1 MYRLFNTQWLPLP
14 QWLFTTRWL
23 FNARWLRFLVLSSA
37 VFALAACSDSAPQS
51 NSETDE
57 EAVPALSE
65 TQRLNAW
72 LNEQYAEQLQFSPML
87 KTRLGDKSD
96 YDQLD
101 DFSLAAEQR
110 DLDWLRD
117 SVAEM
122 ETSFDVE
129 QLNEDGK
136 LSYEMWR
143 FSLERAEAGVP
154 YRQHGYI
161 FGRGGPHAYLP
172 NFMINFH
179 RVDTVADLEAYVSRL
194 SQIDRAFAQLLE
206 RARAASAAGIR
217 QPRFA
222 YDFAL
227 AEIERV
233 TAGAPFNSS
242 DSSPNSPLWTDLQ
255 EKTTA
260 LVEGGLL
267 SAEDAQ
273 TMTQDIQLLLAG
285 EVLGAYEELANW
297 LREDRELASEQSQ
310 GVWALPDGEAFYN
323 YRLAQMTTLE
333 LTADEIHQI
342 GLDEVARIQTEMEA
356 IKDAV
361 GFDGTLQ
368 EFFVFMREDEQFYFP
383 NTDEG
388 RQDYLDLNNKYLD
401 EISVK
406 LPDYFGR
413 LPKAALEVR
422 RVEAFREQPGGAQHY
437 NAGTPDGSRPGV
449 FYSHMSDMSTL
460 PIFQLEDVAY
470 HEGNPG
476 HHMQISIQQ
485 ELEDVPRFRTQYR
498 TTAYTEGWGLYS
510 EWLAKEMGGFED
522 PYSDFGRLGGEI
534 WRAIRLVVDTG
545 LHAKQ
550 WSEERAVQYFL
561 DNSPQ
566 PEGAVRSEIQRYIT
580 TPGQATAY
588 KIGMLKIQEVRRD
601 AEAAL
606 GEDFD
611 IREFHDV
618 VLGAGALPL
627 PLLEARVDRWIRESQ
642 G

>member
-1 MYRLFNTQWLPLP
+1 MSS
-14 QWLFTTRWL
+14 TTLINR
-23 FNARWLRFLVLSSA
+23 FARGVAVVLLG
-37 VFALAACSDSAPQS
+37 VLAACSEPTNQQS
-51 NSETDE
+51 
-57 EAVPALSE
+57 EAVVVVATQSE

-72 LNEQYAEQLQFSPML
+72 LDEQYAEQLETSPMT

-96 YDQLD
+96 YDELD
-101 DFSLAAEQR
+101 DFSLAAEER
-110 DLDWLRD
+110 DLEWLRA

-122 ETSFDVE
+122 ESEFTYADLNDDGRLSFD
-129 QLNEDGK
+129 
-136 LSYEMWR
+136 MWR

-172 NFMINFH
+172 NFLINFH

-194 SQIDRAFAQLLE
+194 RELDRVFAQLLE
-206 RARAASAAGIR
+206 RSRAASAAGIR
-217 QPRFA
+217 QPRFG

-233 TAGAPFNSS
+233 TAGAPFSNS
-242 DSSPNSPLWTDLQ
+242 DSSPNSPLWSDLQ
-255 EKTTA
+255 AKTNA
-260 LVEGGLL
+260 LVDDGLL

-273 TMTQDIQLLLAG
+273 SLTQQIQVLLADDVLAAYN
-285 EVLGAYEELANW
+285 EVAAW
-297 LREDRELASEQSQ
+297 LREDRESASEDAQ
-310 GVWALPDGEAFYN
+310 GVWALPEGEAFYN
-323 YRLAQMTTLE
+323 YRLAQMTTVE

-342 GLDEVARIQTEMEA
+342 GLDEVARLQGEMDI
-356 IKDAV
+356 IKQQV

-368 EFFVFMREDEQFYFP
+368 EFFTFMREDEQFYFP
-383 NTDEG
+383 NTEEG

-401 EISVK
+401 AIALK
-406 LPDYFGR
+406 LPEYFGR

-422 RVEAFREQPGGAQHY
+422 RVEAFREQAGAAQHY
-437 NAGTPDGSRPGV
+437 SAGTPDGSRPGV

-470 HEGNPG
+470 HEGSPG

-545 LHAKQ
+545 IHAKR
-550 WSEERAVQYFL
+550 WSEEEAVQYFL

-566 PEGAVRSEIQRYIT
+566 SEGAVRSEIKRYIA

-588 KIGMLKIQEVRRD
+588 KIGMLKIQEVRRS
-601 AEAAL
+601 AEQAL
-606 GEDFD
+606 GEAFD
-611 IREFHDV
+611 IREFHDI

-627 PLLEARVDRWIRESQ
+627 PLLEARVDRWISDSL
-642 G
+642 

>member
-1 MYRLFNTQWLPLP
+1 MSTASLRLRLLQAIGLL
-14 QWLFTTRWL
+14 
-23 FNARWLRFLVLSSA
+23 LVGTL
-37 VFALAACSDSAPQS
+37 VACSEPTASQS
-51 NSETDE
+51 E
-57 EAVPALSE
+57 EAVSAASQQTE
-65 TQRLNAW
+65 TQLLNTW
-72 LNEQYAEQLQFSPML
+72 LDEQYAEQLETRPMT
-87 KTRLGDKSD
+87 KTSLGDKTD
-96 YDQLD
+96 YGQLD

-110 DLDWLRD
+110 DLEWLRE
-117 SVAEM
+117 SVATMLSE
-122 ETSFDVE
+122 FDYA
-129 QLNEDGK
+129 QLTDDGK
-136 LSYEMWR
+136 LSYDMWK

-172 NFMINFH
+172 NFLINFH
-179 RVDTVADLEAYVSRL
+179 RVDTIADLDAYVSRL
-194 SQIDRAFAQLLE
+194 RELDRVFAELLE
-206 RARAASAAGIR
+206 RSRAASAAGIR
-217 QPRFA
+217 QPRFG

-233 TAGAPFNSS
+233 TAGAPFSNS

-255 EKTTA
+255 SKTTA
-260 LVEGGLL
+260 LIDEGLL
-267 SAEDAQ
+267 SAEEAQ
-273 TMTQDIQLLLAG
+273 VYFQQIQELLAG
-285 EVLGAYEELANW
+285 EVKTAYEEVAAW
-297 LREDRELASEQSQ
+297 LREDRELASEEAQ

-323 YRLAQMTTLE
+323 YRLAQMTTVE
-333 LTADEIHQI
+333 LTAEEIHQI
-342 GLDEVARIQTEMEA
+342 GLDEVARIQAEMEA
-356 IKDAV
+356 IKQQV
-361 GFDGTLQ
+361 GFDGSLQ
-368 EFFVFMREDEQFYFP
+368 EFFTFMREDEQFYFP

-388 RQDYLDLNNKYLD
+388 RQAYLDLNNKYLD
-401 EISVK
+401 AIALK

-422 RVEAFREQPGGAQHY
+422 RVEAFREQAGAAQHY
-437 NAGTPDGSRPGV
+437 SAGTPDGSRPGV

-470 HEGNPG
+470 HEGSPG

-545 LHAKQ
+545 IHSKR
-550 WSEERAVQYFL
+550 WTEEEAVQYFL
-561 DNSPQ
+561 ANSPQ
-566 PEGAVRSEIQRYIT
+566 AEGAVRSEIKRYIA

-588 KIGMLKIQEVRRD
+588 KIGMLKIQEVRRN
-601 AEAAL
+601 AEQAL
-606 GEDFD
+606 GEAFD
-611 IREFHDV
+611 IREFHDI

-627 PLLEARVDRWIRESQ
+627 PLLEARVNRWISESL
-642 G
+642 

>member
-1 MYRLFNTQWLPLP
+1 MSTAALRLRLLQAIGML
-14 QWLFTTRWL
+14 
-23 FNARWLRFLVLSSA
+23 LVGTL
-37 VFALAACSDSAPQS
+37 VACSEPTESQS
-51 NSETDE
+51 EKAIST
-57 EAVPALSE
+57 ASQQTE

-72 LNEQYAEQLQFSPML
+72 LDEQYAEQLETSPMT
-87 KTRLGDKSD
+87 KTALGDKTD
-96 YDQLD
+96 YGQLD

-110 DLDWLRD
+110 DLEWLRE
-117 SVAEM
+117 SVTTMLSE
-122 ETSFDVE
+122 FDYAR
-129 QLNEDGK
+129 LTDDGK
-136 LSYEMWR
+136 LSYDMWK

-172 NFMINFH
+172 NFLINFH
-179 RVDTVADLEAYVSRL
+179 RVDTVADLDAYVSRL
-194 SQIDRAFAQLLE
+194 RELDRVFTELLE
-206 RARAASAAGIR
+206 RSRAASAAGIR
-217 QPRFA
+217 QPRFG

-233 TAGAPFNSS
+233 TAGAPFSNS

-255 EKTTA
+255 SKTTA
-260 LVEGGLL
+260 LIDEGLL
-267 SAEDAQ
+267 SAEEAQ
-273 TMTQDIQLLLAG
+273 VYFQQIQALLAG
-285 EVLGAYEELANW
+285 EVKTAYEEVAAW
-297 LREDRELASEQSQ
+297 LREDRELASEEAQ

-323 YRLAQMTTLE
+323 YRLAQMTTVD
-333 LTADEIHQI
+333 LTAEEIHQI
-342 GLDEVARIQTEMEA
+342 GLDEVARIQAEMET
-356 IKDAV
+356 IKQQV
-361 GFDGTLQ
+361 GFDGSLQ
-368 EFFVFMREDEQFYFP
+368 EFFTFMREDEQFYFP

-388 RQDYLDLNNKYLD
+388 RQAYLDLNNKYLD
-401 EISVK
+401 AIALK

-422 RVEAFREQPGGAQHY
+422 RVEAFREQAGGAQHY
-437 NAGTPDGSRPGV
+437 SAGTPDGSRPGV

-470 HEGNPG
+470 HEGSPG

-485 ELEDVPRFRTQYR
+485 ELEDVPKYRTQYR

-545 LHAKQ
+545 IHSKR
-550 WSEERAVQYFL
+550 WTEEEAVQYFL
-561 DNSPQ
+561 ANSPQ
-566 PEGAVRSEIQRYIT
+566 AEGAVRSEIKRYIA

-588 KIGMLKIQEVRRD
+588 KIGMLKIQEVRRN
-601 AEAAL
+601 AEQAL
-606 GEDFD
+606 GEAFD
-611 IREFHDV
+611 IREFHDI

-627 PLLEARVDRWIRESQ
+627 PLLEARVNRWISDSL
-642 G
+642 

>member
-1 MYRLFNTQWLPLP
+1 MSTASLRLRLLQAIGLL
-14 QWLFTTRWL
+14 
-23 FNARWLRFLVLSSA
+23 LVGTL
-37 VFALAACSDSAPQS
+37 VACSEPTASQS
-51 NSETDE
+51 E
-57 EAVPALSE
+57 EAVSAASQQTE
-65 TQRLNAW
+65 TQLLNTW
-72 LNEQYAEQLQFSPML
+72 LDEQYAEQLETRPMT
-87 KTRLGDKSD
+87 KTSLGDKTD
-96 YDQLD
+96 YGQLD

-110 DLDWLRD
+110 DLEWLRE
-117 SVAEM
+117 SVATMLSE
-122 ETSFDVE
+122 FDYA
-129 QLNEDGK
+129 QLTDDGK
-136 LSYEMWR
+136 LSYDMWK

-172 NFMINFH
+172 NFLINFH
-179 RVDTVADLEAYVSRL
+179 RVDTIADLDAYVSRL
-194 SQIDRAFAQLLE
+194 RELDRVFAELLE
-206 RARAASAAGIR
+206 RSQAASAAGIR
-217 QPRFA
+217 QPRFG

-233 TAGAPFNSS
+233 TAGAPFSNS

-255 EKTTA
+255 SKTTA
-260 LVEGGLL
+260 LIDEGLL
-267 SAEDAQ
+267 SAEEAQ
-273 TMTQDIQLLLAG
+273 VYFQQIQELLAG
-285 EVLGAYEELANW
+285 EVKTAYEEVAAW
-297 LREDRELASEQSQ
+297 LREDRELASEEAQ

-323 YRLAQMTTLE
+323 YRLAQMTTVE
-333 LTADEIHQI
+333 LTAEEIHQI
-342 GLDEVARIQTEMEA
+342 GLDEVARIQAEMEA
-356 IKDAV
+356 IKQQV
-361 GFDGTLQ
+361 GFDGSLQ
-368 EFFVFMREDEQFYFP
+368 EFFTFMREDEQFYFP

-388 RQDYLDLNNKYLD
+388 RQAYLDLNNKYLD
-401 EISVK
+401 AIALK

-422 RVEAFREQPGGAQHY
+422 RVEAFREQAGAAQHY
-437 NAGTPDGSRPGV
+437 SAGTPDGSRPGV

-470 HEGNPG
+470 HEGSPG

-545 LHAKQ
+545 IHSKR
-550 WSEERAVQYFL
+550 WTEEEAVQYFL
-561 DNSPQ
+561 ANSPQ
-566 PEGAVRSEIQRYIT
+566 AEGAVRSEIKRYIA

-588 KIGMLKIQEVRRD
+588 KIGMLKIQEVRRN
-601 AEAAL
+601 AEQAL
-606 GEDFD
+606 GEAFD
-611 IREFHDV
+611 IREFHDI

-627 PLLEARVDRWIRESQ
+627 PLLQARVNRWISESL
-642 G
+642 

>member
-1 MYRLFNTQWLPLP
+1 MSTASLRLRLLQAIVL
-14 QWLFTTRWL
+14 LFVGT
-23 FNARWLRFLVLSSA
+23 LV
-37 VFALAACSDSAPQS
+37 ACSEPTASQS
-51 NSETDE
+51 E
-57 EAVPALSE
+57 EAVSAASQQTE
-65 TQRLNAW
+65 TQLLNTW
-72 LNEQYAEQLQFSPML
+72 LDEQYAEQLETRPMT
-87 KTRLGDKSD
+87 KTSLGDKTD
-96 YDQLD
+96 YGQLD

-110 DLDWLRD
+110 DLEWLRE
-117 SVAEM
+117 SVATMLSE
-122 ETSFDVE
+122 FDYA
-129 QLNEDGK
+129 QLTDDGK
-136 LSYEMWR
+136 LSYDMWK

-172 NFMINFH
+172 NFLINFH
-179 RVDTVADLEAYVSRL
+179 RVDTIADLDAYVSRL
-194 SQIDRAFAQLLE
+194 RELDRVFAELLE
-206 RARAASAAGIR
+206 RSQAASAAGIR
-217 QPRFA
+217 QPRFG

-233 TAGAPFNSS
+233 TAGAPFSNS

-255 EKTTA
+255 SKTTA
-260 LVEGGLL
+260 LIDEGLL
-267 SAEDAQ
+267 SAEEAQ
-273 TMTQDIQLLLAG
+273 VYFQQIQELLAG
-285 EVLGAYEELANW
+285 EVKTAYEEVAAW
-297 LREDRELASEQSQ
+297 LREDRELASEEAQ

-323 YRLAQMTTLE
+323 YRLAQMTTVE
-333 LTADEIHQI
+333 LTAEEIHQI
-342 GLDEVARIQTEMEA
+342 GLDEVARIQAEMEA
-356 IKDAV
+356 IKQQV
-361 GFDGTLQ
+361 GFDGSLQ
-368 EFFVFMREDEQFYFP
+368 EFFTFMREDEQFYFP

-388 RQDYLDLNNKYLD
+388 RQAYLDLNNKYLD
-401 EISVK
+401 AIALK

-422 RVEAFREQPGGAQHY
+422 RVEAFREQAGAAQHY
-437 NAGTPDGSRPGV
+437 SAGTPDGSRPGV

-470 HEGNPG
+470 HEGSPG

-545 LHAKQ
+545 IHSKR
-550 WSEERAVQYFL
+550 WTEEEAVQYFL
-561 DNSPQ
+561 ANSPQ
-566 PEGAVRSEIQRYIT
+566 AEGAVRSEIKRYIA

-588 KIGMLKIQEVRRD
+588 KIGMLKIQEVRRN
-601 AEAAL
+601 AEQAL
-606 GEDFD
+606 GEAFD
-611 IREFHDV
+611 IREFHDI

-627 PLLEARVDRWIRESQ
+627 PLLEARVNRWISESL
-642 G
+642 

>member
-1 MYRLFNTQWLPLP
+1 MSTVTLSRRLLQAIGML
-14 QWLFTTRWL
+14 
-23 FNARWLRFLVLSSA
+23 LVGTL
-37 VFALAACSDSAPQS
+37 VACSEPKESQP
-51 NSETDE
+51 
-57 EAVPALSE
+57 EAVSAAPPQTE
-65 TQRLNAW
+65 TQRLNVW
-72 LNEQYAEQLQFSPML
+72 LDEQYAEQLEASPMT
-87 KTRLGDKSD
+87 KTSLGDKTD

-110 DLDWLRD
+110 DLEWLRE
-117 SVAEM
+117 SVSTMQSEFDYAE
-122 ETSFDVE
+122 
-129 QLNEDGK
+129 LNDDGK
-136 LSYEMWR
+136 LSYDMWK

-172 NFMINFH
+172 NFLINFH
-179 RVDTVADLEAYVSRL
+179 RVDTVADLDAYVSRL
-194 SQIDRAFAQLLE
+194 KEIDRVFAQLLE
-206 RARAASAAGIR
+206 RSRAASAAGIR
-217 QPRFA
+217 QPRFG

-233 TAGAPFNSS
+233 TAGAPFSNS

-255 EKTTA
+255 SKTTA
-260 LVEGGLL
+260 LIDEGLL
-267 SAEDAQ
+267 SAEEAQ
-273 TMTQDIQLLLAG
+273 VYSQQIQALLAG
-285 EVLGAYEELANW
+285 EVKTAYEEVAAW
-297 LREDRELASEQSQ
+297 LREDRELASEEAQ

-323 YRLAQMTTLE
+323 YRLAQMTTVD
-333 LTADEIHQI
+333 LTAEEIHQI
-342 GLDEVARIQTEMEA
+342 GLDEVARIQGEMET
-356 IKDAV
+356 IKQQV
-361 GFDGTLQ
+361 GFDGSLQ
-368 EFFVFMREDEQFYFP
+368 EFFTFMREDEQFYFP

-388 RQDYLDLNNKYLD
+388 RQDYLDLNNQYLD
-401 EISVK
+401 AIALK

-422 RVEAFREQPGGAQHY
+422 RVEAFREQAGGAQHY
-437 NAGTPDGSRPGV
+437 SAGTPDGSRPGV

-470 HEGNPG
+470 HEGSPG

-545 LHAKQ
+545 IHSKR
-550 WSEERAVQYFL
+550 WTEEEAVQYFL
-561 DNSPQ
+561 ANSPQ
-566 PEGAVRSEIQRYIT
+566 AEGAVRSEIKRYIA

-588 KIGMLKIQEVRRD
+588 KIGMLKIQEVRLN
-601 AEAAL
+601 AEQAL
-606 GEDFD
+606 GESFD
-611 IREFHDV
+611 IREFHDI

-627 PLLEARVDRWIRESQ
+627 PLLEARVDRWITESL
-642 G
+642 

>member
-1 MYRLFNTQWLPLP
+1 MSKVTLSRRLLQAIGML
-14 QWLFTTRWL
+14 
-23 FNARWLRFLVLSSA
+23 LVGTL
-37 VFALAACSDSAPQS
+37 VACSEPTESQPEAVSAAPQQ
-51 NSETDE
+51 T
-57 EAVPALSE
+57 E
-65 TQRLNAW
+65 TQRLNVW
-72 LNEQYAEQLQFSPML
+72 LDEQYAEQLEASPMT
-87 KTRLGDKSD
+87 KTSLGDKTD

-110 DLDWLRD
+110 DLEWLRD
-117 SVAEM
+117 SVSTMQSEFDYAE
-122 ETSFDVE
+122 
-129 QLNEDGK
+129 LNDDGK
-136 LSYEMWR
+136 LSYDMWK

-172 NFMINFH
+172 NFLINFH
-179 RVDTVADLEAYVSRL
+179 RVDTVADLDAYVSRL
-194 SQIDRAFAQLLE
+194 KEIDRVFVQLLE
-206 RARAASAAGIR
+206 RSRTASAAGIR
-217 QPRFA
+217 QPRFG

-233 TAGAPFNSS
+233 TAGAPFSNS

-255 EKTTA
+255 SKTTA
-260 LVEGGLL
+260 LIDEGLL
-267 SAEDAQ
+267 SAEEAQ
-273 TMTQDIQLLLAG
+273 VYSQQIQALLAG
-285 EVLGAYEELANW
+285 EVKTAYEEVAAW
-297 LREDRELASEQSQ
+297 LREDRELASEEAQ

-323 YRLAQMTTLE
+323 YRLAQMTTVD
-333 LTADEIHQI
+333 LTAEEIHQI
-342 GLDEVARIQTEMEA
+342 GLDEVARIQGEMET
-356 IKDAV
+356 IKQQV
-361 GFDGTLQ
+361 GFDGSLQ
-368 EFFVFMREDEQFYFP
+368 EFFTFMREDEQFYFP

-388 RQDYLDLNNKYLD
+388 RQDYLDLNNQYLD
-401 EISVK
+401 AIALK

-422 RVEAFREQPGGAQHY
+422 RVEAFREQAGGAQHY
-437 NAGTPDGSRPGV
+437 SAGTPDGSRPGV

-470 HEGNPG
+470 HEGSPG

-545 LHAKQ
+545 IHSKR
-550 WSEERAVQYFL
+550 WTEEEAVQYFL
-561 DNSPQ
+561 ANSPQ
-566 PEGAVRSEIQRYIT
+566 AEGAVRSEIKRYIA

-588 KIGMLKIQEVRRD
+588 KIGMLKIQEVRLN
-601 AEAAL
+601 AEQAL
-606 GEDFD
+606 GESFD
-611 IREFHDV
+611 IREFHDI

-627 PLLEARVDRWIRESQ
+627 PLLEARVDRWITESL
-642 G
+642 

>member
-1 MYRLFNTQWLPLP
+1 MSTASLRLRLLQAIGML
-14 QWLFTTRWL
+14 
-23 FNARWLRFLVLSSA
+23 LVG
-37 VFALAACSDSAPQS
+37 ALVACSEPTESQS
-51 NSETDE
+51 
-57 EAVPALSE
+57 EAAISTASQQTE

-72 LNEQYAEQLQFSPML
+72 LDEQYAEQLETSPMT
-87 KTRLGDKSD
+87 KTALGDKTD
-96 YDQLD
+96 YGQLD

-110 DLDWLRD
+110 DLEWLRE
-117 SVAEM
+117 SVTTMLSE
-122 ETSFDVE
+122 FDYAR
-129 QLNEDGK
+129 LTDDGK
-136 LSYEMWR
+136 LSYDMWK

-172 NFMINFH
+172 NFLINFH
-179 RVDTVADLEAYVSRL
+179 RVDTVADLDAYVSRL
-194 SQIDRAFAQLLE
+194 RELDRVFTELLE
-206 RARAASAAGIR
+206 RSRAASAAGIR
-217 QPRFA
+217 QPRFG

-233 TAGAPFNSS
+233 TAGAPFSNS

-255 EKTTA
+255 SKTTA
-260 LVEGGLL
+260 LIDEGLL
-267 SAEDAQ
+267 SAEEAQ
-273 TMTQDIQLLLAG
+273 VYFQQIQALLAG
-285 EVLGAYEELANW
+285 EVKTAYEEVAAW
-297 LREDRELASEQSQ
+297 LREDREIASEEAQ

-323 YRLAQMTTLE
+323 YRLAQMTTVD
-333 LTADEIHQI
+333 LTAEEIHQI
-342 GLDEVARIQTEMEA
+342 GLDEVARIQAEMET
-356 IKDAV
+356 IKQQV
-361 GFDGTLQ
+361 GFDGSLQ
-368 EFFVFMREDEQFYFP
+368 EFFTFMREDEQFYFP

-388 RQDYLDLNNKYLD
+388 RQAYLDLNNKYLD
-401 EISVK
+401 AIALK

-422 RVEAFREQPGGAQHY
+422 RVEAFREQAGGAQHY
-437 NAGTPDGSRPGV
+437 SAGTPDGSRPGV

-470 HEGNPG
+470 HEGSPG

-485 ELEDVPRFRTQYR
+485 ELEDVPKFRTQYR

-545 LHAKQ
+545 IHSKR
-550 WSEERAVQYFL
+550 WTEEEAVQYFL
-561 DNSPQ
+561 ANSPQ
-566 PEGAVRSEIQRYIT
+566 AEGAVRSEIKRYIA

-588 KIGMLKIQEVRRD
+588 KIGMLKIQEVRRN
-601 AEAAL
+601 AEQAL
-606 GEDFD
+606 GEAFD
-611 IREFHDV
+611 IREFHDI

-627 PLLEARVDRWIRESQ
+627 PLLEARVNRWISDSL
-642 G
+642 

>member
-1 MYRLFNTQWLPLP
+1 MSTAALRLRLLQAMGML
-14 QWLFTTRWL
+14 
-23 FNARWLRFLVLSSA
+23 LVGTL
-37 VFALAACSDSAPQS
+37 VACSEPTESQS
-51 NSETDE
+51 
-57 EAVPALSE
+57 EAAISTASQQTE

-72 LNEQYAEQLQFSPML
+72 LDEQYAEQLETSPMT
-87 KTRLGDKSD
+87 KTALGDKTD
-96 YDQLD
+96 YGQLD

-110 DLDWLRD
+110 DLEWLRE
-117 SVAEM
+117 SVTTMLSE
-122 ETSFDVE
+122 FDYAR
-129 QLNEDGK
+129 LTDDGK
-136 LSYEMWR
+136 LSYDMWK

-172 NFMINFH
+172 NFLINFH
-179 RVDTVADLEAYVSRL
+179 RVDTVADLDAYVSRL
-194 SQIDRAFAQLLE
+194 RELDRVFTELLE
-206 RARAASAAGIR
+206 RSRAASAAGIR
-217 QPRFA
+217 QPRFG

-233 TAGAPFNSS
+233 TAGAPFSNS

-255 EKTTA
+255 SKTTA
-260 LVEGGLL
+260 LIDEGLL
-267 SAEDAQ
+267 SAEEAQ
-273 TMTQDIQLLLAG
+273 VYFQQIQALLAG
-285 EVLGAYEELANW
+285 EVKTAYEEVAAW
-297 LREDRELASEQSQ
+297 LREDRELASEEAQ

-323 YRLAQMTTLE
+323 YRLAQMTTVD
-333 LTADEIHQI
+333 LTAEEIHQI
-342 GLDEVARIQTEMEA
+342 GLDEVARIQAEMET
-356 IKDAV
+356 IKQQV
-361 GFDGTLQ
+361 GFDGSLQ
-368 EFFVFMREDEQFYFP
+368 EFFTFMREDEQFYFP

-388 RQDYLDLNNKYLD
+388 RQAYLDLNNKYLD
-401 EISVK
+401 AIALK

-422 RVEAFREQPGGAQHY
+422 RVEAFREQAGGAQHY
-437 NAGTPDGSRPGV
+437 SAGTPDGSRPGV

-470 HEGNPG
+470 HEGSPG

-485 ELEDVPRFRTQYR
+485 ELEDVPKFRTQYR

-545 LHAKQ
+545 IHSKR
-550 WSEERAVQYFL
+550 WTEEEAVQYFL
-561 DNSPQ
+561 ANSPQ
-566 PEGAVRSEIQRYIT
+566 AEGAVRSEIKRYIA

-588 KIGMLKIQEVRRD
+588 KIGMLKIQEVRRN
-601 AEAAL
+601 AEQAL
-606 GEDFD
+606 GEAFD
-611 IREFHDV
+611 IREFHDI

-627 PLLEARVDRWIRESQ
+627 PLLEARVNRWISDSL
-642 G
+642 

>member
-1 MYRLFNTQWLPLP
+1 MSTASLRLRLLQAIGL
-14 QWLFTTRWL
+14 LFVGT
-23 FNARWLRFLVLSSA
+23 LV
-37 VFALAACSDSAPQS
+37 ACSEPTA
-51 NSETDE
+51 SESE
-57 EAVPALSE
+57 EAVSAASQQTE
-65 TQRLNAW
+65 TQLLNTW
-72 LNEQYAEQLQFSPML
+72 LDEQYAEQLETRPMT
-87 KTRLGDKSD
+87 KTSLGDKTD
-96 YDQLD
+96 YGQLD

-110 DLDWLRD
+110 DLEWLRE
-117 SVAEM
+117 SVATMLSE
-122 ETSFDVE
+122 FDYA
-129 QLNEDGK
+129 QLTDDGK
-136 LSYEMWR
+136 LSYDMWK

-172 NFMINFH
+172 NFLINFH
-179 RVDTVADLEAYVSRL
+179 RVDTIADLDAYVSRL
-194 SQIDRAFAQLLE
+194 RELDRVFAELLE
-206 RARAASAAGIR
+206 RSQAASAAGIR
-217 QPRFA
+217 QPRFG

-233 TAGAPFNSS
+233 TAGAPFSNS

-255 EKTTA
+255 SKTTA
-260 LVEGGLL
+260 LIDEGLL
-267 SAEDAQ
+267 SAEEAQ
-273 TMTQDIQLLLAG
+273 VYFQQIQELLAG
-285 EVLGAYEELANW
+285 EVKTAYEEVAAW
-297 LREDRELASEQSQ
+297 LREDRELASEEAQ

-323 YRLAQMTTLE
+323 YRLAQMTTVE
-333 LTADEIHQI
+333 LTAEEIHQI
-342 GLDEVARIQTEMEA
+342 GLDEVARIQAEMEA
-356 IKDAV
+356 IKQQV
-361 GFDGTLQ
+361 GFDGSLQ
-368 EFFVFMREDEQFYFP
+368 EFFTFMREDAQFYFP

-388 RQDYLDLNNKYLD
+388 RQAYLDLNNKYLD
-401 EISVK
+401 AIAPK

-422 RVEAFREQPGGAQHY
+422 RVEAFREQAGAAQHY
-437 NAGTPDGSRPGV
+437 SAGTPDGSRPGV

-470 HEGNPG
+470 HEGSPG

-545 LHAKQ
+545 IHSKR
-550 WSEERAVQYFL
+550 WTEEEAVQYFL
-561 DNSPQ
+561 ANSPQ
-566 PEGAVRSEIQRYIT
+566 AEGAVRSEIKRYIA

-588 KIGMLKIQEVRRD
+588 KIGMLKIQEVRRN
-601 AEAAL
+601 AEQAL
-606 GEDFD
+606 GEAFD
-611 IREFHDV
+611 IREFHDI

-627 PLLEARVDRWIRESQ
+627 PLLQARVNRWISESLYTRLFFL
-642 G
+642 

>member
-1 MYRLFNTQWLPLP
+1 MLTVTLSRRLLQAIGML
-14 QWLFTTRWL
+14 
-23 FNARWLRFLVLSSA
+23 LVGTL
-37 VFALAACSDSAPQS
+37 VACSEPKESQP
-51 NSETDE
+51 
-57 EAVPALSE
+57 EAVSAAPPQTE
-65 TQRLNAW
+65 TQRLNVW
-72 LNEQYAEQLQFSPML
+72 LDEQYAEQLEASPMT
-87 KTRLGDKSD
+87 KTSLGDKTD

-110 DLDWLRD
+110 DLEWLRE
-117 SVAEM
+117 SVSTMQSEFDYAE
-122 ETSFDVE
+122 
-129 QLNEDGK
+129 LNDDGK
-136 LSYEMWR
+136 LSYDMWK

-172 NFMINFH
+172 NFLINFH
-179 RVDTVADLEAYVSRL
+179 RVDTVADLDAYVSRL
-194 SQIDRAFAQLLE
+194 KEIDRVFAQLLE
-206 RARAASAAGIR
+206 RSRAASAAGIR
-217 QPRFA
+217 QPRFG

-233 TAGAPFNSS
+233 TAGAPFSNS

-255 EKTTA
+255 SKTTA
-260 LVEGGLL
+260 LIDEGLL
-267 SAEDAQ
+267 SAEEAQ
-273 TMTQDIQLLLAG
+273 VYSQQIQALLAG
-285 EVLGAYEELANW
+285 EVKTAYEEVAAW
-297 LREDRELASEQSQ
+297 LREDRELASEEAQ

-323 YRLAQMTTLE
+323 YRLAQMTTVD
-333 LTADEIHQI
+333 LTAEEIHQI
-342 GLDEVARIQTEMEA
+342 GLDEVARIQGEMET
-356 IKDAV
+356 IKQQV
-361 GFDGTLQ
+361 GFDGSLQ
-368 EFFVFMREDEQFYFP
+368 EFFTFMREDEQFYFP

-388 RQDYLDLNNKYLD
+388 RQDYLDLNNQYLD
-401 EISVK
+401 AIALK

-422 RVEAFREQPGGAQHY
+422 RVEAFREQAGGAQHY
-437 NAGTPDGSRPGV
+437 SAGTPDGSRPGV

-470 HEGNPG
+470 HEGSPG

-545 LHAKQ
+545 IHSKR
-550 WSEERAVQYFL
+550 WTEEEAVQYFL
-561 DNSPQ
+561 ANSPQ
-566 PEGAVRSEIQRYIT
+566 AEGAVRSEIKRYIA

-588 KIGMLKIQEVRRD
+588 KIGMLKIQEVRLN
-601 AEAAL
+601 AEQAL
-606 GEDFD
+606 GESFD
-611 IREFHDV
+611 IREFHDI

-627 PLLEARVDRWIRESQ
+627 PLLEARVDRWITESL
-642 G
+642 

>member
-1 MYRLFNTQWLPLP
+1 MSTASLRLRLLQAIGML
-14 QWLFTTRWL
+14 
-23 FNARWLRFLVLSSA
+23 LVGTL
-37 VFALAACSDSAPQS
+37 VACSEPTESQS
-51 NSETDE
+51 
-57 EAVPALSE
+57 EAAISTASQQTE

-72 LNEQYAEQLQFSPML
+72 LDEQYAEQLETSPMT
-87 KTRLGDKSD
+87 KTALGDKTD
-96 YDQLD
+96 YGQLD

-110 DLDWLRD
+110 DLEWLRE
-117 SVAEM
+117 SVTTMLSE
-122 ETSFDVE
+122 FDYAR
-129 QLNEDGK
+129 LTDDGK
-136 LSYEMWR
+136 LSYDMWK

-172 NFMINFH
+172 NFLINFH
-179 RVDTVADLEAYVSRL
+179 RVDTVADLDAYVSRL
-194 SQIDRAFAQLLE
+194 RELDRVFTELLE
-206 RARAASAAGIR
+206 RSRAASAAGIR
-217 QPRFA
+217 QPRFG

-233 TAGAPFNSS
+233 TAGAPFSNS

-255 EKTTA
+255 SKTTA
-260 LVEGGLL
+260 LIDEGLL
-267 SAEDAQ
+267 SAEEAQ
-273 TMTQDIQLLLAG
+273 VYFQQIQALLAG
-285 EVLGAYEELANW
+285 EVKTAYEEVAAW
-297 LREDRELASEQSQ
+297 LREDREIASEEAQ

-323 YRLAQMTTLE
+323 YRLAQMTTVD
-333 LTADEIHQI
+333 LTAEEIHQI
-342 GLDEVARIQTEMEA
+342 GLDEVARIQAEMET
-356 IKDAV
+356 IKQQV
-361 GFDGTLQ
+361 GFDGSQQ
-368 EFFVFMREDEQFYFP
+368 EFFTFMREDEQFYFP

-388 RQDYLDLNNKYLD
+388 RQAYLDLNNKYLD
-401 EISVK
+401 AIALK

-422 RVEAFREQPGGAQHY
+422 RVEAFREQAGGAQHY
-437 NAGTPDGSRPGV
+437 SAGTPDGSRPGV

-470 HEGNPG
+470 HEGSPG

-485 ELEDVPRFRTQYR
+485 ELEDVPKFRTQYR

-545 LHAKQ
+545 IHSKR
-550 WSEERAVQYFL
+550 WTEEEAVQYFL
-561 DNSPQ
+561 ANSPQ
-566 PEGAVRSEIQRYIT
+566 AEGAVRSEIKRYIA

-588 KIGMLKIQEVRRD
+588 KIGMLKIQEVRRN
-601 AEAAL
+601 AEQAL
-606 GEDFD
+606 GEAFD
-611 IREFHDV
+611 IREFHDI

-627 PLLEARVDRWIRESQ
+627 PLLETRVNRWISDSL
-642 G
+642 

>member
-1 MYRLFNTQWLPLP
+1 MLTVTLSRRLLQAIGML
-14 QWLFTTRWL
+14 
-23 FNARWLRFLVLSSA
+23 LVGTL
-37 VFALAACSDSAPQS
+37 VACSEPKESQP
-51 NSETDE
+51 
-57 EAVPALSE
+57 EAVSAAPPQTE
-65 TQRLNAW
+65 TQRLNVW
-72 LNEQYAEQLQFSPML
+72 LDEQYAEQLEASPMT
-87 KTRLGDKSD
+87 KTSLGDKTD
-96 YDQLD
+96 YDKLD

-110 DLDWLRD
+110 DLEWLRD
-117 SVAEM
+117 SVSSMQSEFDYAE
-122 ETSFDVE
+122 
-129 QLNEDGK
+129 LNDDGK
-136 LSYEMWR
+136 LSYDMWK

-172 NFMINFH
+172 NFLINFH
-179 RVDTVADLEAYVSRL
+179 RVDTVADLDAYVSRL
-194 SQIDRAFAQLLE
+194 KEIDRVFAQLLE
-206 RARAASAAGIR
+206 RSRAASAAGIR
-217 QPRFA
+217 QPRFG

-233 TAGAPFNSS
+233 TAGAPFSNS

-255 EKTTA
+255 SKTTA
-260 LVEGGLL
+260 LIDEGLL
-267 SAEDAQ
+267 SAEEAQ
-273 TMTQDIQLLLAG
+273 VYSQQIQALLAG
-285 EVLGAYEELANW
+285 EVKTAYEEVAAW
-297 LREDRELASEQSQ
+297 LREDRELASEEAQ

-323 YRLAQMTTLE
+323 YRLAQMTTVD
-333 LTADEIHQI
+333 LTAEEIHQI
-342 GLDEVARIQTEMEA
+342 GLDEVARIQGEMET
-356 IKDAV
+356 IKQQV
-361 GFDGTLQ
+361 GFDGSLQ
-368 EFFVFMREDEQFYFP
+368 EFFTFMREDEQFYFP

-388 RQDYLDLNNKYLD
+388 RQDYLDLNNQYLD
-401 EISVK
+401 AIALK

-422 RVEAFREQPGGAQHY
+422 RVEAFREQAGGAQHY
-437 NAGTPDGSRPGV
+437 SAGTPDGSRPGV

-470 HEGNPG
+470 HEGSPG

-545 LHAKQ
+545 IHSKR
-550 WSEERAVQYFL
+550 WTEEEAVQYFL
-561 DNSPQ
+561 ANSPQ
-566 PEGAVRSEIQRYIT
+566 AEGAVRSEIKRYIA

-588 KIGMLKIQEVRRD
+588 KIGMLKIQEVRLN
-601 AEAAL
+601 AEQAL
-606 GEDFD
+606 GESFD
-611 IREFHDV
+611 IREFHDI

-627 PLLEARVDRWIRESQ
+627 PLLEARVDRWITESL
-642 G
+642 

>member
-1 MYRLFNTQWLPLP
+1 MSTASLRLRLLQAIGML
-14 QWLFTTRWL
+14 
-23 FNARWLRFLVLSSA
+23 LVGTL
-37 VFALAACSDSAPQS
+37 VACSEPTESQS
-51 NSETDE
+51 
-57 EAVPALSE
+57 EAAISTASQQTE

-72 LNEQYAEQLQFSPML
+72 LDEQYAEQLETSPMT
-87 KTRLGDKSD
+87 KTALGDKTD
-96 YDQLD
+96 YGQLD

-110 DLDWLRD
+110 DLEWLRE
-117 SVAEM
+117 SVTTMLSE
-122 ETSFDVE
+122 FDYAR
-129 QLNEDGK
+129 LTDDGK
-136 LSYEMWR
+136 LSYDMWE

-172 NFMINFH
+172 NFLINFH
-179 RVDTVADLEAYVSRL
+179 RVDTVADLDAYVSRL
-194 SQIDRAFAQLLE
+194 RELDRVFTELLE
-206 RARAASAAGIR
+206 RSRAASAAGIR
-217 QPRFA
+217 QPRFG

-233 TAGAPFNSS
+233 TAGAPFSNS

-255 EKTTA
+255 SKTTA
-260 LVEGGLL
+260 LIDEGLL
-267 SAEDAQ
+267 SAEEAQ
-273 TMTQDIQLLLAG
+273 VYFQQIQALLAG
-285 EVLGAYEELANW
+285 EVKTAYEEVAAW
-297 LREDRELASEQSQ
+297 LREDREIASEEAQ

-323 YRLAQMTTLE
+323 YRLAQMTTVD
-333 LTADEIHQI
+333 LTAEEIHQI
-342 GLDEVARIQTEMEA
+342 GLDEVARIQTEMET
-356 IKDAV
+356 IKQQV
-361 GFDGTLQ
+361 GFDGSLQ
-368 EFFVFMREDEQFYFP
+368 EFFTFMREDEQFYFP

-388 RQDYLDLNNKYLD
+388 RQAYLDLNNKYLD
-401 EISVK
+401 AIALK

-422 RVEAFREQPGGAQHY
+422 RVEAFREQAGGAQHY
-437 NAGTPDGSRPGV
+437 SAGTPDGSRPGV

-470 HEGNPG
+470 HEGSPG

-485 ELEDVPRFRTQYR
+485 ELEDVPKFRTQYR

-545 LHAKQ
+545 IHSKR
-550 WSEERAVQYFL
+550 WTEEEAVQYFL
-561 DNSPQ
+561 ANSPQ
-566 PEGAVRSEIQRYIT
+566 AEGAVRSEIKRYIA

-588 KIGMLKIQEVRRD
+588 KIGMLKIQEVRRN
-601 AEAAL
+601 AEQAL
-606 GEDFD
+606 GEAFD
-611 IREFHDV
+611 IREFHDI

-627 PLLEARVDRWIRESQ
+627 PLLEARVNRWISDSL
-642 G
+642 

>member
-1 MYRLFNTQWLPLP
+1 MPTASLRLRLLQAIGLL
-14 QWLFTTRWL
+14 
-23 FNARWLRFLVLSSA
+23 LVGTL
-37 VFALAACSDSAPQS
+37 VACSEPTASQS
-51 NSETDE
+51 E
-57 EAVPALSE
+57 EAVSAASQQTE
-65 TQRLNAW
+65 TQLLNTW
-72 LNEQYAEQLQFSPML
+72 LDEQYAEQLETRPMT
-87 KTRLGDKSD
+87 KTSLGDKTD
-96 YDQLD
+96 YGQLD

-110 DLDWLRD
+110 DLEWLRE
-117 SVAEM
+117 SVATMLSE
-122 ETSFDVE
+122 FDYA
-129 QLNEDGK
+129 QLTDDGK
-136 LSYEMWR
+136 LSYDMWK

-172 NFMINFH
+172 NFLINFH
-179 RVDTVADLEAYVSRL
+179 RVDTIADLDAYVSRL
-194 SQIDRAFAQLLE
+194 RELDRVFAELLE
-206 RARAASAAGIR
+206 RSRAASAAGIR
-217 QPRFA
+217 QPRFG

-233 TAGAPFNSS
+233 TAGAPFSNS

-255 EKTTA
+255 SKTTA
-260 LVEGGLL
+260 LIDEGLL
-267 SAEDAQ
+267 SAEEAQ
-273 TMTQDIQLLLAG
+273 VYFQQIQELLAG
-285 EVLGAYEELANW
+285 EVKTAYEEVAAW
-297 LREDRELASEQSQ
+297 LREDRELASEEAQ

-323 YRLAQMTTLE
+323 YRLAQMTTVE
-333 LTADEIHQI
+333 LTAEEIHQI
-342 GLDEVARIQTEMEA
+342 GLDEVARIQAEMEA
-356 IKDAV
+356 IKQQV
-361 GFDGTLQ
+361 GFDGSLQ
-368 EFFVFMREDEQFYFP
+368 EFFTFMREDEQFYFP

-388 RQDYLDLNNKYLD
+388 RQAYLDLNNKYLD
-401 EISVK
+401 AIALK

-422 RVEAFREQPGGAQHY
+422 RVEAFREQAGAAQHY
-437 NAGTPDGSRPGV
+437 SAGTPDGSRPGV

-470 HEGNPG
+470 HEGSPG

-545 LHAKQ
+545 IHSKR
-550 WSEERAVQYFL
+550 WTEEEAVQYFL
-561 DNSPQ
+561 ANSPQ
-566 PEGAVRSEIQRYIT
+566 AEGAVRSEIKRYIA

-588 KIGMLKIQEVRRD
+588 KIGMLKIQEVRRN
-601 AEAAL
+601 AEQAL
-606 GEDFD
+606 GEAFD
-611 IREFHDV
+611 IREFHDI

-627 PLLEARVDRWIRESQ
+627 PLLEARVNRWISESL
-642 G
+642 

>member
-1 MYRLFNTQWLPLP
+1 MSTASLSLRLLQAIGLL
-14 QWLFTTRWL
+14 
-23 FNARWLRFLVLSSA
+23 LVGTL
-37 VFALAACSDSAPQS
+37 VACSEPTASQS
-51 NSETDE
+51 E
-57 EAVPALSE
+57 EAVSAASQQTE
-65 TQRLNAW
+65 TQRLNTW
-72 LNEQYAEQLQFSPML
+72 LDEQYAEQLETRPMT
-87 KTRLGDKSD
+87 KTSLGDKTD
-96 YDQLD
+96 YGQLD

-110 DLDWLRD
+110 DLEWLRE
-117 SVAEM
+117 SVATMLSE
-122 ETSFDVE
+122 FDYA
-129 QLNEDGK
+129 QLTDDGK
-136 LSYEMWR
+136 LSYDMWK

-172 NFMINFH
+172 NFLINFH
-179 RVDTVADLEAYVSRL
+179 RVDTIADLDAYVSRL
-194 SQIDRAFAQLLE
+194 RELDRVFAELLE
-206 RARAASAAGIR
+206 RSQAASAAGIR
-217 QPRFA
+217 QPRFG

-233 TAGAPFNSS
+233 TAGAPFSNS

-255 EKTTA
+255 SKTTA
-260 LVEGGLL
+260 LIDEGLL
-267 SAEDAQ
+267 SAEEAQ
-273 TMTQDIQLLLAG
+273 VYFQQIQELLAG
-285 EVLGAYEELANW
+285 EVKTAYEEVAAW
-297 LREDRELASEQSQ
+297 LREDRELASEEAQ

-323 YRLAQMTTLE
+323 YRLAQMTTVE
-333 LTADEIHQI
+333 LTAEEIHQI
-342 GLDEVARIQTEMEA
+342 GLDEVARIQAEMEA
-356 IKDAV
+356 IKQQV
-361 GFDGTLQ
+361 GFDGSLQ
-368 EFFVFMREDEQFYFP
+368 EFFTFMREDEQFYFP

-388 RQDYLDLNNKYLD
+388 RQAYLDLNNKYLD
-401 EISVK
+401 AIALK

-422 RVEAFREQPGGAQHY
+422 RVEAFREQAGAAQHY
-437 NAGTPDGSRPGV
+437 SAGTPDGSRPGV

-470 HEGNPG
+470 HEGSPG

-545 LHAKQ
+545 IHSKR
-550 WSEERAVQYFL
+550 WTEEEAVQYFL
-561 DNSPQ
+561 ANSPQ
-566 PEGAVRSEIQRYIT
+566 AEGAVRSEIKRYIA

-588 KIGMLKIQEVRRD
+588 KIGMLKIQEVRRN
-601 AEAAL
+601 AEQAL
-606 GEDFD
+606 GEAFD
-611 IREFHDV
+611 IREFHDI

-627 PLLEARVDRWIRESQ
+627 PLLEARVNRWISESL
-642 G
+642 

>member
-1 MYRLFNTQWLPLP
+1 MSTAALRLRLLQAIGML
-14 QWLFTTRWL
+14 
-23 FNARWLRFLVLSSA
+23 LVGTL
-37 VFALAACSDSAPQS
+37 VACSEPTKSQS
-51 NSETDE
+51 
-57 EAVPALSE
+57 EAAISTASQQTE

-72 LNEQYAEQLQFSPML
+72 LDEQYAEQLETSPMT
-87 KTRLGDKSD
+87 KTALGDKTD
-96 YDQLD
+96 YGQLD

-110 DLDWLRD
+110 DLEWLRE
-117 SVAEM
+117 SVTTMLSE
-122 ETSFDVE
+122 FDYAR
-129 QLNEDGK
+129 LTDDGK
-136 LSYEMWR
+136 LSYDMWK

-172 NFMINFH
+172 NFLINFH
-179 RVDTVADLEAYVSRL
+179 RVDTVADLDAYVSRL
-194 SQIDRAFAQLLE
+194 RELDRVFTELLE
-206 RARAASAAGIR
+206 RSRAASAAGIR
-217 QPRFA
+217 QPRFG

-233 TAGAPFNSS
+233 TAGAPFSNS

-255 EKTTA
+255 SKTTA
-260 LVEGGLL
+260 LIDEGLL
-267 SAEDAQ
+267 SAEEAQ
-273 TMTQDIQLLLAG
+273 VYFQQIQALLAG
-285 EVLGAYEELANW
+285 EVKTAYEEVAAW
-297 LREDRELASEQSQ
+297 LREDREIASEEAQ

-323 YRLAQMTTLE
+323 YRLAQMTTVD
-333 LTADEIHQI
+333 LTAEEIHQI
-342 GLDEVARIQTEMEA
+342 GLDEVARIQAEMET
-356 IKDAV
+356 IKQQV
-361 GFDGTLQ
+361 GFDGSLQ
-368 EFFVFMREDEQFYFP
+368 EFFTFMREDEQFYFP

-388 RQDYLDLNNKYLD
+388 RQAYLDLNNKYLD
-401 EISVK
+401 AIALK

-422 RVEAFREQPGGAQHY
+422 RVEAFREQAGGAQHY
-437 NAGTPDGSRPGV
+437 SAGTPDGSRPGV

-470 HEGNPG
+470 HEGSPG

-485 ELEDVPRFRTQYR
+485 ELEDVPKFRTQYR

-545 LHAKQ
+545 IHSKR
-550 WSEERAVQYFL
+550 WTEEEAVQYFL
-561 DNSPQ
+561 ANSPQ
-566 PEGAVRSEIQRYIT
+566 AEGAVRSEIKRYIA

-588 KIGMLKIQEVRRD
+588 KIGMLKIQEVRRN
-601 AEAAL
+601 AEQAL
-606 GEDFD
+606 GEAFD
-611 IREFHDV
+611 IREFHDI

-627 PLLEARVDRWIRESQ
+627 PLLEARVNRWISDSL
-642 G
+642 

>member
-1 MYRLFNTQWLPLP
+1 MT
-14 QWLFTTRWL
+14 
-23 FNARWLRFLVLSSA
+23 
-37 VFALAACSDSAPQS
+37 
-51 NSETDE
+51 
-57 EAVPALSE
+57 
-65 TQRLNAW
+65 
-72 LNEQYAEQLQFSPML
+72 
-87 KTRLGDKSD
+87 KTSLGDKTD

-110 DLDWLRD
+110 DLEWLRE
-117 SVAEM
+117 SVSTMQSEFDYAE
-122 ETSFDVE
+122 
-129 QLNEDGK
+129 LNDDGK
-136 LSYEMWR
+136 LSYDMWK

-172 NFMINFH
+172 NFLINFH
-179 RVDTVADLEAYVSRL
+179 RVDTVADLDAYVSRL
-194 SQIDRAFAQLLE
+194 KEIDRVFAQLLE
-206 RARAASAAGIR
+206 RSRAASAAGIR
-217 QPRFA
+217 QPRFG

-233 TAGAPFNSS
+233 TAGAPFSNS

-255 EKTTA
+255 SKTTA
-260 LVEGGLL
+260 LIDEGLL
-267 SAEDAQ
+267 SAEEAQ
-273 TMTQDIQLLLAG
+273 VYSQQIQALLAG
-285 EVLGAYEELANW
+285 EVKTAYEEVAAW
-297 LREDRELASEQSQ
+297 LREDRELASEEAQ

-323 YRLAQMTTLE
+323 YRLAQMTTVD
-333 LTADEIHQI
+333 LTAEEIHQI
-342 GLDEVARIQTEMEA
+342 GLDEVARIQGEMET
-356 IKDAV
+356 IKQQV
-361 GFDGTLQ
+361 GFDGSLQ
-368 EFFVFMREDEQFYFP
+368 EFFTFMREDEQFYFP

-388 RQDYLDLNNKYLD
+388 RQDYLDLNNQYLD
-401 EISVK
+401 AIALK

-422 RVEAFREQPGGAQHY
+422 RVEAFREQAGGAQHY
-437 NAGTPDGSRPGV
+437 SAGTPDGSRPGV

-470 HEGNPG
+470 HEGSPG

-545 LHAKQ
+545 IHSKR
-550 WSEERAVQYFL
+550 WTEEEAVQYFL
-561 DNSPQ
+561 ANSPQ
-566 PEGAVRSEIQRYIT
+566 AEGAVRSEIKRYIA

-588 KIGMLKIQEVRRD
+588 KIGMLKIQEVRLN
-601 AEAAL
+601 AEQAL
-606 GEDFD
+606 GESFD
-611 IREFHDV
+611 IREFHDI

-627 PLLEARVDRWIRESQ
+627 PLLEARVDRWITESL
-642 G
+642 

>member
-1 MYRLFNTQWLPLP
+1 MSTAALRLRLLQAIGML
-14 QWLFTTRWL
+14 
-23 FNARWLRFLVLSSA
+23 LVGTL
-37 VFALAACSDSAPQS
+37 VACSEPTKSQS
-51 NSETDE
+51 
-57 EAVPALSE
+57 EAAISTASQQTE

-72 LNEQYAEQLQFSPML
+72 LDEQYAEQLETSPMT
-87 KTRLGDKSD
+87 KTALGDKTD
-96 YDQLD
+96 YGQLD

-110 DLDWLRD
+110 DLEWLRE
-117 SVAEM
+117 SVTTMLSE
-122 ETSFDVE
+122 FDYT
-129 QLNEDGK
+129 QLTDDGK
-136 LSYEMWR
+136 LSYDMWK

-172 NFMINFH
+172 NFLINFH
-179 RVDTVADLEAYVSRL
+179 RVDTVADLDAYVSRL
-194 SQIDRAFAQLLE
+194 RELDRVFTELLE
-206 RARAASAAGIR
+206 RSRAASAAGIR
-217 QPRFA
+217 QPRFG

-233 TAGAPFNSS
+233 TAGAPFSNS

-255 EKTTA
+255 SKTTA
-260 LVEGGLL
+260 LIDEGLL
-267 SAEDAQ
+267 SAEEAQ
-273 TMTQDIQLLLAG
+273 VYFQQIQALLAG
-285 EVLGAYEELANW
+285 EVKTAYEEVAAW
-297 LREDRELASEQSQ
+297 LREDREIASEEAQ

-323 YRLAQMTTLE
+323 YRLAQMTTVD
-333 LTADEIHQI
+333 LTAEEIHQI
-342 GLDEVARIQTEMEA
+342 GLDEVARIQAEMET
-356 IKDAV
+356 IKQQV
-361 GFDGTLQ
+361 GFDGSLQ
-368 EFFVFMREDEQFYFP
+368 EFFTFMREDEQFYFP

-388 RQDYLDLNNKYLD
+388 RQAYLDLNNKYLD
-401 EISVK
+401 AIALK

-422 RVEAFREQPGGAQHY
+422 RVEAFREQAGGAQHY
-437 NAGTPDGSRPGV
+437 SAGTPDGSRPGV

-470 HEGNPG
+470 HEGSPG

-485 ELEDVPRFRTQYR
+485 ELEDVPKFRTQYR

-545 LHAKQ
+545 IHSKR
-550 WSEERAVQYFL
+550 WTEEEAVQYFL
-561 DNSPQ
+561 ANSPQ
-566 PEGAVRSEIQRYIT
+566 AEGAVRSEIKRYIA

-588 KIGMLKIQEVRRD
+588 KIGMLKIQEVRRN
-601 AEAAL
+601 AEQAL
-606 GEDFD
+606 GEAFD
-611 IREFHDV
+611 IREFHDI

-627 PLLEARVDRWIRESQ
+627 PLLEARVNRWISDSL
-642 G
+642 

>member
-1 MYRLFNTQWLPLP
+1 MSTAALRLRLLQAIGML
-14 QWLFTTRWL
+14 
-23 FNARWLRFLVLSSA
+23 LVGTL
-37 VFALAACSDSAPQS
+37 VACSEPTESQS
-51 NSETDE
+51 
-57 EAVPALSE
+57 EAAISTASQQTE

-72 LNEQYAEQLQFSPML
+72 LDEQYAEQLETSPMT
-87 KTRLGDKSD
+87 KTALGDKTD
-96 YDQLD
+96 YGQLD

-110 DLDWLRD
+110 DLEWLRE
-117 SVAEM
+117 SVTTMLSE
-122 ETSFDVE
+122 FDYT
-129 QLNEDGK
+129 QLTDDGK
-136 LSYEMWR
+136 LSYDMWK

-172 NFMINFH
+172 NFLINFH
-179 RVDTVADLEAYVSRL
+179 RVDTVADLDAYVSRL
-194 SQIDRAFAQLLE
+194 RELDRVFTELLE
-206 RARAASAAGIR
+206 RSRAASAAGIR
-217 QPRFA
+217 QPRFG

-233 TAGAPFNSS
+233 TAGAPFSNS

-255 EKTTA
+255 SKTTA
-260 LVEGGLL
+260 LIDEGLL
-267 SAEDAQ
+267 SAEEAQ
-273 TMTQDIQLLLAG
+273 VYFQQIQALLAG
-285 EVLGAYEELANW
+285 EVKTAYEEVAAW
-297 LREDRELASEQSQ
+297 LREDREIASEEAQ

-323 YRLAQMTTLE
+323 YRLAQMTTVD
-333 LTADEIHQI
+333 LTAEEIHQI
-342 GLDEVARIQTEMEA
+342 GLDEVARIQAEMET
-356 IKDAV
+356 IKQQV
-361 GFDGTLQ
+361 GFDGSLQ
-368 EFFVFMREDEQFYFP
+368 EFFTFMREDEQFYFP

-388 RQDYLDLNNKYLD
+388 RQAYLDLNNKYLD
-401 EISVK
+401 AIALK

-422 RVEAFREQPGGAQHY
+422 RVEAFREQAGGAQHY
-437 NAGTPDGSRPGV
+437 SAGTPDGSRPGV

-470 HEGNPG
+470 HEGSPG

-485 ELEDVPRFRTQYR
+485 ELEDVPKFRTQYR

-545 LHAKQ
+545 IHSKR
-550 WSEERAVQYFL
+550 WTEEEAVQYFL
-561 DNSPQ
+561 ANSPQ
-566 PEGAVRSEIQRYIT
+566 AEGAVRSEIKRYIA

-588 KIGMLKIQEVRRD
+588 KIGMLKIQEVRRN
-601 AEAAL
+601 AEQAL
-606 GEDFD
+606 GEAFD
-611 IREFHDV
+611 IREFHDI

-627 PLLEARVDRWIRESQ
+627 PLLEARVNRWISDSL
-642 G
+642 

>member
-1 MYRLFNTQWLPLP
+1 MSTASLRLRLLQAIGML
-14 QWLFTTRWL
+14 
-23 FNARWLRFLVLSSA
+23 LVGTL
-37 VFALAACSDSAPQS
+37 VACSEPTESQS
-51 NSETDE
+51 
-57 EAVPALSE
+57 EAAISTASQQTE

-72 LNEQYAEQLQFSPML
+72 LDEQYAEQLETSPMT
-87 KTRLGDKSD
+87 KTALGDKTD
-96 YDQLD
+96 YGQLD

-110 DLDWLRD
+110 DLEWLRE
-117 SVAEM
+117 SVTTMLSE
-122 ETSFDVE
+122 FDYA
-129 QLNEDGK
+129 QLTDDGK
-136 LSYEMWR
+136 LSYDMWK

-172 NFMINFH
+172 NFLINFH
-179 RVDTVADLEAYVSRL
+179 RVDTVADLDAYVSRL
-194 SQIDRAFAQLLE
+194 RELDRVFTELLE
-206 RARAASAAGIR
+206 RSRAASAAGIR
-217 QPRFA
+217 QPRFG

-233 TAGAPFNSS
+233 TAGAPFSNS

-255 EKTTA
+255 SKTTA
-260 LVEGGLL
+260 LIDEGLL
-267 SAEDAQ
+267 SAEEAQ
-273 TMTQDIQLLLAG
+273 VYFQQIQALLAG
-285 EVLGAYEELANW
+285 EVKTAYEEVAAW
-297 LREDRELASEQSQ
+297 LREDRELASEEAQ

-323 YRLAQMTTLE
+323 YRLAQMTTVD
-333 LTADEIHQI
+333 LTAEEIHQI
-342 GLDEVARIQTEMEA
+342 GLDEVARIQAEMET
-356 IKDAV
+356 IKQQV
-361 GFDGTLQ
+361 GFDGSLQ
-368 EFFVFMREDEQFYFP
+368 EFFTFMREDEQFYFP

-388 RQDYLDLNNKYLD
+388 RQAYLDLNNKYLD
-401 EISVK
+401 AIALK

-422 RVEAFREQPGGAQHY
+422 RVEAFREQAGGAQHY
-437 NAGTPDGSRPGV
+437 SAGTPDGSRPGV

-470 HEGNPG
+470 HEGSPG

-485 ELEDVPRFRTQYR
+485 ELEDVPKFRTQYR

-545 LHAKQ
+545 IHSKR
-550 WSEERAVQYFL
+550 WTEEEAVQYFL
-561 DNSPQ
+561 ANSPQ
-566 PEGAVRSEIQRYIT
+566 AEGAVRSEIKRYIA

-588 KIGMLKIQEVRRD
+588 KIGMLKIQEVRRN
-601 AEAAL
+601 AEQAL
-606 GEDFD
+606 GEAFD
-611 IREFHDV
+611 IREFHDI

-627 PLLEARVDRWIRESQ
+627 PLLEARVNRWISDSL
-642 G
+642 

>member
-1 MYRLFNTQWLPLP
+1 MSTAALRLRLLQAIGML
-14 QWLFTTRWL
+14 
-23 FNARWLRFLVLSSA
+23 LVGTL
-37 VFALAACSDSAPQS
+37 VACSEPTESQS
-51 NSETDE
+51 
-57 EAVPALSE
+57 EAAISTASQQTE

-72 LNEQYAEQLQFSPML
+72 LDEQYAEQLETSPMT
-87 KTRLGDKSD
+87 KTALGDKTD
-96 YDQLD
+96 YGQLD

-110 DLDWLRD
+110 DLEWLRE
-117 SVAEM
+117 SVTTMLSE
-122 ETSFDVE
+122 FDYAR
-129 QLNEDGK
+129 LTDDGK
-136 LSYEMWR
+136 LSYDMWK

-172 NFMINFH
+172 NFLINFH
-179 RVDTVADLEAYVSRL
+179 RVDTVADLDAYVSRL
-194 SQIDRAFAQLLE
+194 RELDRVFTELLE
-206 RARAASAAGIR
+206 RSRAASAAGIR
-217 QPRFA
+217 QPRFG

-233 TAGAPFNSS
+233 TAGAPFSNS

-255 EKTTA
+255 SKTTA
-260 LVEGGLL
+260 LIDEGLL
-267 SAEDAQ
+267 SAEEAQ
-273 TMTQDIQLLLAG
+273 VYFQQIQALLAG
-285 EVLGAYEELANW
+285 EVKTAYEEVAAW
-297 LREDRELASEQSQ
+297 LREDREIASEEAQ

-323 YRLAQMTTLE
+323 YRLAQMTTVD
-333 LTADEIHQI
+333 LTAEEIHQI
-342 GLDEVARIQTEMEA
+342 GLDEVARIQTEMET
-356 IKDAV
+356 IKQQV
-361 GFDGTLQ
+361 GFDGSLQ
-368 EFFVFMREDEQFYFP
+368 EFFTFMREDEQFYFP

-388 RQDYLDLNNKYLD
+388 RQAYLDLNNKYLD
-401 EISVK
+401 AIALK

-422 RVEAFREQPGGAQHY
+422 RVEAFREQAGGAQHY
-437 NAGTPDGSRPGV
+437 SAGTPDGSRPGV

-470 HEGNPG
+470 HEGSPG

-485 ELEDVPRFRTQYR
+485 ELEDVPKFRTQYR

-545 LHAKQ
+545 IHSKR
-550 WSEERAVQYFL
+550 WTEEEAVQYFL
-561 DNSPQ
+561 ANSPQ
-566 PEGAVRSEIQRYIT
+566 AEGAVRSEIKRYIA

-588 KIGMLKIQEVRRD
+588 KIGMLKIQEVRRN
-601 AEAAL
+601 AEQAL
-606 GEDFD
+606 GEAFD
-611 IREFHDV
+611 IREFHDI

-627 PLLEARVDRWIRESQ
+627 PLLEARVNRWISDSL
-642 G
+642 

>member
-1 MYRLFNTQWLPLP
+1 MSTASLRLRLLQAIGML
-14 QWLFTTRWL
+14 
-23 FNARWLRFLVLSSA
+23 LVGTL
-37 VFALAACSDSAPQS
+37 VACSEPTESQS
-51 NSETDE
+51 
-57 EAVPALSE
+57 EAAISTASQQTE

-72 LNEQYAEQLQFSPML
+72 LDEQYAEQLETSPMT
-87 KTRLGDKSD
+87 KTALGDKTD
-96 YDQLD
+96 YGQLD

-110 DLDWLRD
+110 DLEWLRE
-117 SVAEM
+117 SVTTMLSE
-122 ETSFDVE
+122 FDYAR
-129 QLNEDGK
+129 LTDDGK
-136 LSYEMWR
+136 LSYDMWK

-172 NFMINFH
+172 NFLINFH
-179 RVDTVADLEAYVSRL
+179 RVDTVADLDAYVSRL
-194 SQIDRAFAQLLE
+194 RELDRVFTELLE
-206 RARAASAAGIR
+206 RSRAASAAGIR
-217 QPRFA
+217 QPRFG

-233 TAGAPFNSS
+233 TAGAPFSNS

-255 EKTTA
+255 SKTTA
-260 LVEGGLL
+260 LIDEGLL
-267 SAEDAQ
+267 SAEEAQ
-273 TMTQDIQLLLAG
+273 VYFQQIQALLAG
-285 EVLGAYEELANW
+285 EVKTAYEEVAAW
-297 LREDRELASEQSQ
+297 LREDREIASEEAQ

-323 YRLAQMTTLE
+323 YRLAQMTTVD
-333 LTADEIHQI
+333 LTAEEIHQI
-342 GLDEVARIQTEMEA
+342 GLDEVARIQDEMET
-356 IKDAV
+356 IKQQV
-361 GFDGTLQ
+361 GFDGSLQ
-368 EFFVFMREDEQFYFP
+368 EFFTFMREDEQFYFP

-388 RQDYLDLNNKYLD
+388 RQAYLDLNNKYLD
-401 EISVK
+401 AIALK

-422 RVEAFREQPGGAQHY
+422 RVEAFREQAGGAQHY
-437 NAGTPDGSRPGV
+437 SAGTPDGSRPGV

-470 HEGNPG
+470 HEGSPG

-485 ELEDVPRFRTQYR
+485 ELEDVPKFRTQYR

-545 LHAKQ
+545 IHSKR
-550 WSEERAVQYFL
+550 WTEEEAVQYFL
-561 DNSPQ
+561 ANSPQ
-566 PEGAVRSEIQRYIT
+566 AEGAVRSEIKRYIA

-588 KIGMLKIQEVRRD
+588 KIGMLKIQEVRRN
-601 AEAAL
+601 AEQAL
-606 GEDFD
+606 GEAFD
-611 IREFHDV
+611 IREFHDI

-627 PLLEARVDRWIRESQ
+627 PLLEARVNRWISDSL
-642 G
+642 